1 MKQKETVQK
10 IDKIGGEMVLMI
22 GFYNLHTSSQ
32 CFSHIL
38 SIKITYTHILTY
50 SMEIKQCTSMR
61 TYIC

>member
-1 MKQKETVQK
+1 MKQRNCPKI

-50 SMEIKQCTSMR
+50 SMEIKECTNMR